1 MMMLSAVNTLL
12 MLVGTWIVP
21 ARLFAGLCG
30 CCCWCLNFAL
40 IITMATI
47 RFNAWGS
54 LSALCDGPSKYNDDG
69 LNLSADHTVSGD
81 AALILGLWY
90 A

>member
-1 MMMLSAVNTLL
+1 MLSAVNTLL
-12 MLVGTWIVP
+12 MLVGTWIMP
-21 ARLFAGLCG
+21 ARLWAGMLG
-30 CCCWCLNFAL
+30 CCCCCLNIAC
-40 IITMATI
+40 IITVAVF

-54 LSALCDGPSKYNDDG
+54 LSTLCDGPSKYNDDG

-81 AALILGLWY
+81 AALILGLWF